1 MIVFCVIVAA
11 RFELEG
17 PKSAVEAFVQ
27 PHESMPSHGVERA
40 QPLSPVWSELHPH
53 PCMLELKNGMGAT
66 PTLLY
71 ARIQKWSELQ
81 PHPYTL
87 DFKNAKQDGRD
98 ARTPTRCP
106 QSYMLEFGNGAN
118 PTRTPIC

>member
-1 MIVFCVIVAA
+1 M
-11 RFELEG
+11 LEF
-17 PKSAVEAFVQ
+17 KKEMSA
-27 PHESMPSHGVERA
+27 
-40 QPLSPVWSELHPH
+40 ELHPRSYT
-53 PCMLELKNGMGAT
+53 LEFKNGMGSADVTNVHPGLPSTSNLILANPLTALLLLQPSKVCVT
-66 PTLLY
+66 PALLY
-71 ARIQKWSELQ
+71 AGIPKPNELQ

-118 PTRTPIC
+118 PTRTPRC